1 MWCVPSL
8 LVAFGLVVWR
18 AHLLLPH
25 CPLPS
30 QLHVED
36 NNVNRSVLRT
46 FFKKKGVPLDEAVNG
61 KEGHEMFT
69 KAFPGHYSSAFRQ
82 LFSMRLQP
90 DDADTVL
97 FPYRAPVVLM
107 DLSMPLVSGF
117 ESVEIIRAHER
128 ARQAVDP
135 TFPRTPIF
143 ALTVSLSPSEAF
155 SSPLLTSFRPLP
167 HDCVQGSSSLEVQTR
182 ALDNGF
188 DAFISKPVS
197 LKDLWSQLKN
207 HNYV

>member
-1 MWCVPSL
+1 M
-8 LVAFGLVVWR
+8 FGLVVWR

-25 CPLPS
+25 CPLPP

-69 KAFPGHYSSAFRQ
+69 KALPGHYSSAFQ
-82 LFSMRLQP
+82 QFSSLRLQP
-90 DDADTVL
+90 DNTDTSL
-97 FPYRAPVVLM
+97 FPYLAPVVLM

-128 ARQAVDP
+128 AQQAVDP

-143 ALTVSLSPSEAF
+143 ALTVSLSPSE
-155 SSPLLTSFRPLP
+155 SLPSPLLTHFWPFAS
-167 HDCVQGSSSLEVQTR
+167 DCLQGSSSLEVQTR

-197 LKDLWSQLKN
+197 LKDLWSQLKT
-207 HNYV
+207 HNFV